1 MTKERMI
8 EVPEHV
14 LLDALED
21 LRYWSYE
28 VADLMSDDLI
38 GDYEEELS
46 HTENVMDALEIYLEL
61 G

>member
-8 EVPEHV
+8 DVPEHV

-28 VADLMSDDLI
+28 VGDLMLDDLI

-46 HTENVMDALEIYLEL
+46 HTENVMDALAIYLEL